1 MIGNRLGPWI
11 IASEIG
17 RGAMGRIFRADRAA
31 DAPGEPAVAAVKV
44 LIAELAGDPVFVG
57 RFQREI
63 AALKQLDHPNIV
75 RFYDAGTAE
84 SHFYYAMEFVDGPD
98 YQVILAERGR
108 LPWHEVLT
116 LALQVVP
123 ALKHA
128 HDRGIIHRDLKPSN
142 LLRAAGSAESPP
154 AVVKLTDFGV
164 AKLFAQP

>member
-11 IASEIG
+11 LISEIG
-17 RGAMGRIFRADRAA
+17 RGAMGRIFRAERAA

-44 LIAELAGDPVFVG
+44 LSAELAGDPVFVE

-63 AALKQLDHPNIV
+63 AALKQLAHPNIV
-75 RFYDAGTAE
+75 RFYDAGSADG
-84 SHFYYAMEFVDGPD
+84 HFYYAMEFVDGAD
-98 YQVILAERGR
+98 YQVILADRGR
-108 LPWHEVLT
+108 LPWAEVLA

-142 LLRAAGSAESPP
+142 LLRAAGGDETA
-154 AVVKLTDFGV
+154 
-164 AKLFAQP
+164 